1 MLIILIFTL
10 TNYLNEPTCTIVSI
24 VFNDPDIRL
33 LVLINESMGVLNK
46 QKRGGEIP
54 LFFWQKSY
62 KVSTGIWTRI

>member
-1 MLIILIFTL
+1 MSLHVQLS
-10 TNYLNEPTCTIVSI
+10 SI

-62 KVSTGIWTRI
+62 AVSTGIWTRI

>member
-1 MLIILIFTL
+1 MSLHVQLS
-10 TNYLNEPTCTIVSI
+10 SI

-62 KVSTGIWTRI
+62 ASFYRDLNPDLRIQGPVC